1 MQDFL
6 GKELN
11 EGDYVA
17 VLPPHYRHM
26 VKGKVV
32 GFTKKQ
38 IVIEYFPL
46 NSYHHRDVAA
56 ITRREPHYVSKIGE

>member
-17 VLPPHYRHM
+17 VLPPNYRHM
-26 VKGKVV
+26 VKGKVI

-38 IVIEYFPL
+38 IVIEYLPHNGSWADKL
-46 NSYHHRDVAA
+46 E